1 MATHV
6 SRAPVA
12 VLTLLVLAPA
22 LAGCA
27 NPGVDKTAV
36 TDFLNGDVDARAPG
50 CPFPVA
56 DDVEEGIVEADQA
69 VDLAVTP
76 DGRILLAEADRVGV
90 VSTNYTRLEPWPLPR
105 TAAGVRIAAGER
117 LVAVVQSTGEGNATL
132 TTFNATGSEIA
143 SRNASIAWD
152 AGLAVHDGRVLVVDD
167 AQPGGTDVA
176 LLGPDLAVEE
186 RIDLRPETEWVQ
198 RIGVCGDR
206 IFWVGGNGPAPGASG
221 TLHVASIEGE
231 DLGTRGEVPYPSRL
245 GVGQDLLF
253 VAGGA
258 DEGGEERLTVTTVEG
273 DRLVDLR
280 NVRDREY
287 GTFEVAHS
295 LVYNLRG
302 GVVLVRPLP
311 DFLTR
316 PS

>member
-1 MATHV
+1 MH
-6 SRAPVA
+6 RAST
-12 VLTLLVLAPA
+12 VLLVVVLAPA

-27 NPGVDKTAV
+27 NPGVDKSAV
-36 TDFLNGDVDARAPG
+36 TGFLNSDLAARAVG

-56 DDVEEGIVEADQA
+56 EDVEEGIVEADRA
-69 VDLAVTP
+69 VDLAVTA

-90 VSTNYTRLEPWPLPR
+90 VSANYTRQGSWPLPR
-105 TAAGVRIAAGER
+105 SAAGVRIAAGER
-117 LVAVVQSTGEGNATL
+117 LVAVVQSIGEGNATL
-132 TTFNATGSEIA
+132 TTFDATGSRIA
-143 SRNASIAWD
+143 SRNFSIAWD

-167 AQPGGTDVA
+167 AAPGGRDVA
-176 LLGPDLAVEE
+176 LLGSDLTVQE
-186 RIDLRPETEWVQ
+186 RIDLKPEAERVQ

-206 IFWVGGNGPAPGASG
+206 IFWVGGNGATTGASG
-221 TLHVASIEGE
+221 TLHVASMEGE
-231 DLGTRGEVPYPSRL
+231 DLGALGEVPYPSRL

-253 VAGGA
+253 LAGGA

-273 DRLVDLR
+273 TRLVDLR

-287 GTFEVAHS
+287 GTFQVAHS

-302 GVVLVRPLP
+302 GVVLVRPLA